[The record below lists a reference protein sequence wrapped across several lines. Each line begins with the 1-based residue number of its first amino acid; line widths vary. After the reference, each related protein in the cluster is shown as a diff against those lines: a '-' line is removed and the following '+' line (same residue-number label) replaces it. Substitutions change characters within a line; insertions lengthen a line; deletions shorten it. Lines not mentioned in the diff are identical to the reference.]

1 VPSPLRNKRLVASH
15 HIPTRDTDDKQHV
28 PLLNLAIIGELERV
42 RRPFGQVVVAPS
54 VVEEFRLEEGWILTE
69 SPSNRPLIRTLRQ
82 DLDRG
87 ESKAI
92 ALATEQRRP
101 QIARRTG
108 RASSCPK
115 HRAERN
121 GRVGHSGAL
130 GILSR
135 AGREGELTSLSSLL
149 DRLEEE
155 AGFWMSAALR
165 EQILGGSE

>member
-1 VPSPLRNKRLVASH
+1 
-15 HIPTRDTDDKQHV
+15 
-28 PLLNLAIIGELERV
+28 
-42 RRPFGQVVVAPS
+42 
-54 VVEEFRLEEGWILTE
+54 VEEFRLEEGRPGSPALKEAVEEGWILTE
-69 SPSNRPLIRTLRQ
+69 SLSNRPLIRTLRQ

-149 DRLEEE
+149 DRLEGE

-165 EQILGGSE
+165 EPNVFFIMERHLRQNK